1 MRAALAF
8 PIRLAANL
16 AGSIGDC
23 AARYE
28 VGRFAGSN
36 NAEAGLTG
44 GIRRIPEPGAEANL
58 RSAVQLGPQFGQPR
72 FEPPFLALEE
82 TNAIGELQMPRGN
95 QSRLYHRDC
104 ASDASDFRLI
114 GHWLSRSSF
123 CLTGGGMALDCSSLK
138 VAELIRRFIVGQHC
152 GGYNR
157 PRSMKM

>member
-36 NAEAGLTG
+36 DAEAGLTG

-58 RSAVQLGPQFGQPR
+58 RSAAQLGPQFGQPR

-95 QSRLYHRDC
+95 QPRLYHRDC